1 MRPVVKYFFS
11 SRRAV
16 PGPCAVGRGLRPLL
30 LASFLLAPLSF
41 RAVPTATAGQDAP
54 PGLRRAH
61 MEILYSSSLFRTV
74 SKNDAIAAI
83 RVWTETVGRQNGFLL
98 DCSVSVAEDVAEIK
112 RHLQEGLT
120 GMVVLDP
127 VEYFELSG
135 LGLLEP
141 VFTGTRGKGDESL
154 QFLLVAN
161 REPGLTTVSGLR
173 GKTLAIQTDSRADLG
188 RMWIEVLLHEDG
200 LGPADRFFSSL
211 SLVST
216 PSAAVLPVFFGK
228 MGAGVVDR
236 ASFEVMKEMNP
247 QIGSRL
253 RVLAV
258 SPPLIKDI
266 LCVDKRH
273 IEYLEDLMQALR
285 ELQQTAAGKQIL
297 MVFKSDRLKPVD
309 TEDLERVR
317 ALLTK
322 YRLISGKTA
331 ASRAATLGAARPEET
346 GGVRPKVNP

>member
-1 MRPVVKYFFS
+1 
-11 SRRAV
+11 
-16 PGPCAVGRGLRPLL
+16 
-30 LASFLLAPLSF
+30 
-41 RAVPTATAGQDAP
+41 
-54 PGLRRAH
+54 

-188 RMWIEVLLHEDG
+188 R
-200 LGPADRFFSSL
+200 
-211 SLVST
+211 
-216 PSAAVLPVFFGK
+216 
-228 MGAGVVDR
+228 
-236 ASFEVMKEMNP
+236 
-247 QIGSRL
+247 
-253 RVLAV
+253 
-258 SPPLIKDI
+258 
-266 LCVDKRH
+266 
-273 IEYLEDLMQALR
+273 
-285 ELQQTAAGKQIL
+285 
-297 MVFKSDRLKPVD
+297 
-309 TEDLERVR
+309 
-317 ALLTK
+317 
-322 YRLISGKTA
+322 
-331 ASRAATLGAARPEET
+331 
-346 GGVRPKVNP
+346 